1 MERVFTFLIVTHAY
15 SFASSRS
22 KAPHGYSFNATG
34 MLPYRFFN
42 PTASAPDLCP
52 LIIDAESLD

>member
-22 KAPHGYSFNATG
+22 KAPHGYLFDATG
-34 MLPYRFFN
+34 MLPYRLFN
-42 PTASAPDLCP
+42 PTASALDLCP